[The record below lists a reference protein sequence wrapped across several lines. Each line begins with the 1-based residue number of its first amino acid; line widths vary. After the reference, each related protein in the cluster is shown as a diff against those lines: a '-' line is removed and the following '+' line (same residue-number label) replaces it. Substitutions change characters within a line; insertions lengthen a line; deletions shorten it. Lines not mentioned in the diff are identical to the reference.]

1 MMKKVFLTGNRDPEW
16 RWDVADF
23 LIQREIDVVDPGDA
37 LPDTECAFKYL
48 KVLES
53 CDLLIAYLI
62 DTHTHPLLSML
73 EMGYASKLA
82 KDVVIVDNVPYQRSW
97 LHSVPYSQIFANV
110 QGLKAYLSKMLVTP
124 PKHPRLFG

>member
-1 MMKKVFLTGNRDPEW
+1 MKKVFLTGNRDPEW

-23 LIQREIDVVDPGDA
+23 LTQREIDVIDPIDA
-37 LPDTECAFKYL
+37 LPDRDAVFKYL
-48 KVLES
+48 KILES
-53 CDLLIAYLI
+53 CDLLIAYLVGV
-62 DTHTHPLLSML
+62 DTHPLGAVI

-82 KDVVIVDNVPYQRSW
+82 KDVVIVDNVPYQRTW

-124 PKHPRLFG
+124 PKQPRLFG

>member
-1 MMKKVFLTGNRDPEW
+1 MKKVFLTGNRDPEW

-23 LIQREIDVVDPGDA
+23 LTQREIDVVDPSEA
-37 LPDTECAFKYL
+37 LPDRDCVFTYL
-48 KVLES
+48 KMLES
-53 CDLLIAYLI
+53 CDLLIVYLAGV
-62 DTHTHPLLSML
+62 DTHPLISVL

-82 KDVVIVDNVPYQRSW
+82 KDVIIVDNVPYKKSW
-97 LHSVPYSQIFANV
+97 LHSVPYSQIFVNV